1 MNVKR
6 YLELVII
13 QKQDLLT
20 FEEQEEYIAIS
31 TELFNLMLSADKQTE
46 DILQKM
52 METK

>member
-6 YLELVII
+6 YLELRVI
-13 QKQDLLT
+13 QDQDLLT

-31 TELFNLMLSADKQTE
+31 TELFNLMLNADKQTE
-46 DILQKM
+46 NILQKM

>member
-1 MNVKR
+1 MNIKR

-31 TELFNLMLSADKQTE
+31 TELFNLMISADDTTE